1 MTRHRSLELDNAVHK
16 ANPLFREVLAHV
28 AHVPIRHRG
37 TTVGSL
43 CHADASAEMPMVLV
57 LTGGSV
63 VAKGKSGTRTI
74 AAKDFFEFHMT
85 TTRRV
90 GEIIVEAQFPVLP
103 QGAGS
108 AFEEFARRRGDYAIA
123 AVGAI
128 LRKDKDGTL
137 RDVSIAACGISS
149 RPLRIEKAEAILSGS
164 KLSKAVLEEAGKA
177 ASDMVTATDDINA
190 TAAYRKH
197 LVAVLLRKAVE
208 KAASRAS

>member
-1 MTRHRSLELDNAVHK
+1 M
-16 ANPLFREVLAHV
+16 
-28 AHVPIRHRG
+28 
-37 TTVGSL
+37 
-43 CHADASAEMPMVLV
+43 
-57 LTGGSV
+57 
-63 VAKGKSGTRTI
+63 
-74 AAKDFFEFHMT
+74 
-85 TTRRV
+85 
-90 GEIIVEAQFPVLP
+90 
-103 QGAGS
+103 
-108 AFEEFARRRGDYAIA
+108 
-123 AVGAI
+123 
-128 LRKDKDGTL
+128 